1 MGNKTDLPVILQ
13 DARVIQKKWQVAILK
28 TNYPEKLLLLIT
40 CYKICHLQVTV
51 HSAETDLLWE
61 PSGNINE
68 INIFFIA
75 VI

>member
-1 MGNKTDLPVILQ
+1 MLQ
-13 DARVIQKKWQVAILK
+13 EFQVIQKEWQVVILK

-40 CYKICHLQVTV
+40 CYKICRLQVIV

-61 PSGNINE
+61 PSSNINE
-68 INIFFIA
+68 MNIFFIA